1 MWLLCKWD
9 LTFGNQYFGDITRK
23 NSNCFWENGCL
34 ACARITS
41 RKKNTV
47 HENSFFQ
54 LERYKGIHKVM
65 IWGRISQ
72 GWGWSP
78 FCISRSIA
86 KSKTRTLNSNPD
98 FPCNQTHPKFQ
109 LSPWTEKA
117 WSNWKGLIT
126 WEKGF
131 EFTHFSQN
139 GSWTRN
145 RLSKLVPL
153 NSKS

>member
-1 MWLLCKWD
+1 MWLLYKWN
-9 LTFGNQYFGDITRK
+9 LTFGNQYFGDTRK
-23 NSNCFWENGCL
+23 DLNCFWENSCL

-41 RKKNTV
+41 RKKK
-47 HENSFFQ
+47 HCSREQFFQ
-54 LERYKGIHKVM
+54 LERYKGIHKS
-65 IWGRISQ
+65 WFEEGFLR
-72 GWGWSP
+72 GWGWSA
-78 FCISRSIA
+78 FCILRSIA

-98 FPCNQTHPKFQ
+98 FPRNQTHPKFQ

-117 WSNWKGLIT
+117 WSNWKRLIT

-153 NSKS
+153 SSKS